1 MSQKATAQ
9 ESIEESRPGTNP
21 GVLPVYSV
29 TPFTMLDFPGRT
41 ACIIWFSGCNMRCPY
56 CHNPQIVKGKGRA
69 DIGLVLD
76 FLKRRQGLLDGVVLS
91 GGEASAYP
99 GLPAFIDQLKSLGYA
114 VKLDTNG
121 LRPDIIEN
129 FLAKEVLDYIA
140 LDYKAPLEKFKKVTG
155 TDKYRLF
162 TQTLEVLCRQN
173 KVPFEIRTT
182 VHTDLMDER
191 DVQSIVDDLQRRG
204 YRGVYAI
211 QNFVHS
217 DDRPTLGAIQDQK
230 RILDTELIKSPES
243 IQLTFRN
250 FPE

>member
-1 MSQKATAQ
+1 MPQPATAR
-9 ESIEESRPGTNP
+9 EFIEGRPDANP

-56 CHNPQIVKGKGRA
+56 CHNPQIVKGKGRG
-69 DIGLVLD
+69 DIGQVMD

-114 VKLDTNG
+114 IKLDTNG
-121 LRPDIIEN
+121 LRPDIIKD
-129 FLAKEVLDYIA
+129 FLARNILDYIA
-140 LDYKAPLEKFKKVTG
+140 LDYKAPPEKFKKVTG
-155 TDKYRLF
+155 TDKYDLF
-162 TQTLEVLCRQN
+162 SQTLDLLCAWKEGRFEV
-173 KVPFEIRTT
+173 RTT
-182 VHTDLMDER
+182 VHTDLMDEA

-217 DDRPTLGAIQDQK
+217 DDRPILGAIQDQK